1 MPKALTPHCNFNAGE
16 WSPLAKGRFDLV
28 QYPNALG
35 CAENFLLHQI
45 GGAMFAPGTV
55 YAGSVK
61 DPTKKTKIMKFSFSS
76 TQNYIVEVG
85 YHYFRF
91 WANNGQVLNGGN
103 PVEIVTP
110 YDSADVFQIHR
121 AQDEDTMY
129 ITSPLNTYKPYKLVR
144 LASNSFSMT
153 PVSFIRG
160 PFLDDNITKL
170 TITPSS
176 ATGNVNLVVTV
187 PAWGAGIAYV
197 PGPDMPDYVTNGG
210 STYKCLVANVGG
222 STFAADLA
230 SGYWALAATVPVF
243 QAGHVGSLW
252 KINTG
257 VVKILTVSDGLHATA
272 AVQSE
277 PEGVA
282 GTLTSA
288 SAFTLWAEA
297 AFSDVRGW
305 PATCQF
311 HEQRLYYA
319 NTTYQPKSGWGSV
332 INAPD
337 NFKVDANVDSAAV
350 DFTVSDVQG
359 NAIRWMASCPS
370 SLQAG
375 TSGGTFT
382 IQSGTAGATISAKNI
397 NVNNDTNYPTA
408 AIQPEKISSYLYYLQ
423 ANLFQVRELYY
434 DYLKNRQLAADM
446 CIFAD
451 HILRDG
457 GGAVEMAHQQSPN
470 DRIWVLRADGQ
481 IAVLVRNAEQQVM
494 GWSRLTAG
502 ASSGGEGLFES
513 LALLLVDG
521 ADDQIWVI
529 VNRVINGSVCRFV
542 EYFSAETFVNQWEP
556 IRLSC
561 ALALNTPITITGFT
575 NANPVVVTA
584 SSHGFSNGDQ
594 IKIDLVSVVGVG
606 PNGFPKVVSSPLNG
620 NIYIVAGVTTHTF
633 QLKDELGNTIDGT
646 SFGTYSSGGKVW
658 KMVSTISGFDHLIG
672 ETISVQTDGA
682 IPAAQQRFLVD
693 GSGQITLPNKSAQII
708 GGLPYRGKLQLLRIT
723 EGGQG
728 VMRRIYEAYLRVDR
742 TLGLKI
748 GKKDDPKFLKPMVIQ
763 TPKNPPL
770 GHPVPLYTGDIP
782 MPIDGGWATDDEIV
796 IVQDQPLPAMLL
808 CVLLKSET
816 ETKD

>member
-1 MPKALTPHCNFNAGE
+1 
-16 WSPLAKGRFDLV
+16 
-28 QYPNALG
+28 
-35 CAENFLLHQI
+35 
-45 GGAMFAPGTV
+45 MFAPGTV
-55 YAGSVK
+55 YAGSIK
-61 DPTKKTKIMKFSFSS
+61 YPTKKTKIMKFSFSS

-110 YDSADVFQIHR
+110 YASADVFQLHR

-144 LASNSFSMT
+144 LAANSFSMT
-153 PVSFIRG
+153 PVTFIRG
-160 PFLDDNITKL
+160 PFLDDNITKI
-170 TITPSS
+170 TIGAS
-176 ATGNVNLVVTV
+176 ATTGNVTLTATV
-187 PAWGAGIAYV
+187 PAWGAGVAYV

-210 STYKCLVANVGG
+210 SSYKCLVANVGG
-222 STFAADLA
+222 TFSTDLA
-230 SGYWALAATVPVF
+230 AGYWELVATVEVF
-243 QAGHVGSLW
+243 KAGHVGSLW
-252 KINTG
+252 KINDG
-257 VVKILTVSDGLHATA
+257 VVQILTVTNGLVCTA

-282 GTLTSA
+282 GNIGGTA
-288 SAFTLWAEA
+288 VWAEA

-305 PATCQF
+305 PATAQF

-319 NTTYQPKSGWGSV
+319 NTTWQPKSGWGSV
-332 INAPD
+332 INGPD
-337 NFKVDANVDSAAV
+337 NFKVEANADSASV

-397 NVNNDTNYPTA
+397 NVSCDTNYPTA

-423 ANLFQVRELYY
+423 ANLFQLRELYY

-513 LALLLVDG
+513 LAILQVDG
-521 ADDQIWVI
+521 ADDQIWVV
-529 VNRVINGSVCRFV
+529 VNRTINGSVCRYV

-561 ALALNTPITITGFT
+561 ALALNVPVTISGYTK
-575 NANPVVVTA
+575 ANPVVVTA

-594 IKIDLVSVVGVG
+594 VKIDLVNCVGVG
-606 PNGFPKVVSSPLNG
+606 PNGYPKVVPSALNG
-620 NIYIVAGVTTHTF
+620 NIYVVAGVTTHTF

-646 SFGTYSSGGKVW
+646 AFVTYASGGKVW
-658 KMVSTISGFDHLIG
+658 KMVSTISGFNHLIG

-693 GSGQITLPNKSAQII
+693 GTGAITLPNKAAQII

-728 VMRRIYEAYLRVDR
+728 VMRRIYQAYMRVDK

-748 GKKDDPKFLKPMVIQ
+748 GKKDDPKFLKPMVLQ
-763 TPKNPPL
+763 TSKKPTL

-816 ETKD
+816 ESKD